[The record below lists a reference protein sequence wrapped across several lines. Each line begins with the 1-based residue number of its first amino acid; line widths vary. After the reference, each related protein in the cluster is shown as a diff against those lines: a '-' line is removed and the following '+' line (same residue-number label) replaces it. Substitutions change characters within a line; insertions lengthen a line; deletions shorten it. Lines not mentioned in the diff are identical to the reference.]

1 MRFPFSTIRSLGTL
15 AIAAT
20 ALVACSDDSTDPPPA
35 APGSVTATELPS
47 GDVEVSWSAV
57 AGADAYRI
65 ERSEDG
71 GAFAQLAGDVDE
83 TEYVDADVEP
93 SVQYS
98 YRVYSVRGSTL
109 SGPSGTATLTT
120 GEAVRTITG
129 NITADQTWYGDT
141 VYTISGFVKVTDGA
155 TLTIQ
160 PGTRIV
166 GDYGTPGSSLWILRG
181 ARIEANGTADAP
193 VVFTS
198 SRPDGQRNAGD
209 WGGIVIVGNG
219 VINRTGAILTEGPQ
233 EHAQN
238 YGQGTDNADD
248 SGHLTYVRI
257 EFAGYDISGGAGQEL
272 NSLSSYAVGS
282 GTTYDHVQ
290 TMYGLDDA
298 FEWWGGAV
306 DGRYLVSYE
315 TGDDHFDASEGYIG
329 RNQYMIALQT
339 VLQDP
344 EPSRGGVG
352 SDPRGIEVD
361 GCDVGAGGCS
371 LGYASE
377 PVTMPVFA
385 NFTVIGP
392 GPGVFTA
399 TDGNGMVIRRG
410 AGGTYINGVVGR
422 WPGVGLQLR
431 DARTEELRTLD
442 SLIVR
447 NVVFAENA
455 GGAYTATN
463 TTTERYGAEFGAAGY
478 ENRTAADAEALFTG
492 LPAAGTAPT
501 AAGLDWTPAV
511 GSALRTSGSG
521 AFPALGAARVESF
534 FGTSPMSATDF
545 SGAADPDATTKWWA
559 GWTTYARN

>member
-1 MRFPFSTIRSLGTL
+1 MRFPFNTIRSFGAL
-15 AIAAT
+15 AFAAT

-35 APGSVTATELPS
+35 APGSVSATELPS
-47 GDVEVSWSAV
+47 GDIELSWSAV
-57 AGADAYRI
+57 SGVDAYRI
-65 ERSEDG
+65 ERSEGG
-71 GAFAQLAGDVDE
+71 GAFAQIAGDVE
-83 TEYVDADVEP
+83 VTEYVDDDVEP
-93 SVQYS
+93 SVEYS
-98 YRVYSVRGSTL
+98 YRVYSVRGSTV
-109 SGPSGTATLTT
+109 SGPSTVASLTT

-129 NITADQTWYGDT
+129 SIAADQTWYADT
-141 VYTISGFVKVTDGA
+141 VYTLSGFVKVTGGA

-160 PGTRIV
+160 AGTRIV
-166 GDYGTPGSSLWILRG
+166 GDYATPGSSLWILRG
-181 ARIEANGTADAP
+181 ARIEANGTVDAP

-198 SRPDGQRNAGD
+198 SRAAGQRNAGD

-238 YGQGTDNADD
+238 YGQGTDNEDD
-248 SGHLTYVRI
+248 SGHLNYVRI
-257 EFAGYDISGGAGQEL
+257 EFAGYDISGGSGQEL

-282 GTTYDHVQ
+282 GTKYDHVQ

-315 TGDDHFDASEGYIG
+315 TGDDHFDASEGYAG

-339 VLQDP
+339 VLQAP

-352 SDPRGIEVD
+352 SDPRGIEID

-371 LGYASE
+371 LGYASA
-377 PVTMPVFA
+377 PYTNPVFA

-392 GPGVFTA
+392 GPGVFAA
-399 TDGNGMVIRRG
+399 TDGNGMLIRRG

-431 DARTEELRTLD
+431 DARTEEMRTLD

-447 NVVFAENA
+447 NVVFAGNA
-455 GGAYTATN
+455 GGAFNATN
-463 TTTERYGAEFGAAGY
+463 TTTERYGVEFAAAAY
-478 ENRTAADAEALFTG
+478 ENQTAADAEPLFAG

-501 AAGLDWTPAV
+501 AAGLDWTPAA

-521 AFPALGAARVESF
+521 AFPTIVGNRVQNF

-545 SGAADPDATTKWWA
+545 SGAADPAAATKWWA
-559 GWTTYARN
+559 GWTNYARN